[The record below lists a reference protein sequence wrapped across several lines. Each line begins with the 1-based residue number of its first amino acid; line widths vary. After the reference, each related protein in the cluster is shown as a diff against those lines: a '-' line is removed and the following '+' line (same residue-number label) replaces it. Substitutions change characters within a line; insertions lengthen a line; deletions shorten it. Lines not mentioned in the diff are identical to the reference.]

1 MVLKNHA
8 SALKSQLSDHTAV
21 EKRQLQDHK
30 AALKAL
36 STEQDKKLQALVD
49 QHALDSSSTAIQLH
63 TLRQQVEQHRGETA
77 SVRAAYT
84 QEGQAALNDLA
95 AQLKGDRCDRS
106 TCPAHRCIEHPEY
119 NAAIAGGRPHTAS
132 RHEPTTVADY
142 NGRAC
147 ASARC
152 VADVVADDAPS
163 DAKWWWRQRSL
174 SSGAARNCQYHP
186 ATVSILSLPV
196 VVVVLGLNV
205 VIELFSC
212 GTCDC

>member
-77 SVRAAYT
+77 SVRAACT

-95 AQLKGDRCDRS
+95 AQLKAAETAVTEARAQHTAVSNTLNTLLPLLAVARTPQVDTNQQLLQTIMAARAPQPDASQMLLQMMPLLMRSGGGDREAFLREL
-106 TCPAHRCIEHPEY
+106 RE
-119 NAAIAGGRPHTAS
+119 IAGII
-132 RHEPTTVADY
+132 
-142 NGRAC
+142 
-147 ASARC
+147 
-152 VADVVADDAPS
+152 
-163 DAKWWWRQRSL
+163 RQPLVFSL
-174 SSGAARNCQYHP
+174 FQLLLLCW
-186 ATVSILSLPV
+186 
-196 VVVVLGLNV
+196 VL
-205 VIELFSC
+205 
-212 GTCDC
+212 T